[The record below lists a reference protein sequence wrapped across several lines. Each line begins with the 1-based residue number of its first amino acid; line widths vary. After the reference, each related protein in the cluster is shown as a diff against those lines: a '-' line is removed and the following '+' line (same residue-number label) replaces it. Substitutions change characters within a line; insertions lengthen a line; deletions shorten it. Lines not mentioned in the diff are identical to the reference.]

1 MSQQTV
7 SRSSLSEAVSLVKA
21 ALSNQ
26 PFVPALS
33 HLVFDGAS
41 VTAYNDISAI
51 SVRTEVDL
59 ECCVPGELLI
69 KTLSSLGGSEV
80 VLTHSEEALVV
91 ACGRAKVKLPTLP
104 LDVFPFSMP
113 EFEGKGL
120 LLNSSILQ
128 GIAACLPGS
137 GNDPTHP
144 AQMGVTMSP
153 VDDLIG
159 LYSTDNFTISRYLAN
174 STISIPGDVP
184 IILPMFF
191 CQQLLSLSK
200 AYQNQVVRLMVRPDF
215 LLAEVGDHVSLYTKV
230 AVQVEPLDF
239 ERVLSKHLGS
249 EDDLEDA
256 LREIPDGFDAAIDR
270 ALMVVSSDI
279 DKATTI
285 TLAKGK
291 MKLDTSSGTAEASD
305 SFAYKSDFEE
315 EVHVDPT
322 FIARS
327 LKIGTRMAIL
337 EDSLIITDGG
347 SFLHLISY
355 QRK

>member
-1 MSQQTV
+1 M
-7 SRSSLSEAVSLVKA
+7 
-21 ALSNQ
+21 
-26 PFVPALS
+26 PALS
-33 HLVFDGAS
+33 HLVFDGVA
-41 VTAYNDISAI
+41 VTAYNDVSAI
-51 SVRTEVDL
+51 SVRTEVEL

-80 VLTHSEEALVV
+80 VLTHSEESLVV

-104 LDVFPFSMP
+104 LEVFPFSMP

-120 LLNSSILQ
+120 TLNSNILQ

-153 VDDLIG
+153 VDGLIG

-174 STISIPGDVP
+174 STISIPGEVP
-184 IILPMFF
+184 IILPTFF

-200 AYQNQVVRLMVRPDF
+200 SYPDQVVRLMVRPDF
-215 LLAEVGDHVSLYTKV
+215 LLAQIGDHVSLYTKV

-249 EDDLEDA
+249 DEELEENLHD
-256 LREIPDGFDAAIDR
+256 IPDGFDAAIDR

-285 TLAKGK
+285 TLVKGK
-291 MKLDTSSGTAEASD
+291 LKMETTSGTAEAAD
-305 SFAYKSDFEE
+305 SFPYKSGLGI
-315 EVHVDPT
+315 EVHVDPS
-322 FIARS
+322 FISRS
-327 LKIGTRMAIL
+327 LKLGTHMAVL
-337 EDSLIITDGG
+337 EDSLIITDNGF
-347 SFLHLISY
+347 FLHLISY